1 MTIRSAW
8 HLPTGQTREDTRLA
22 ASLGM
27 ASSGPLTARGG
38 CVVGGLQLTGSAAT
52 SMQARLSP
60 GRLWVPGGSAA
71 AQGGYPV
78 TVDTDTL
85 LTFADGHATL
95 PRIDALVV
103 RVYDADYDASGRY
116 EAVLEIVQG
125 TPAGAPVPP
134 ALPKSAELLHE
145 VSVPAGASAA
155 RGITWA
161 SAVADRR
168 RYTAALGGILPAGG
182 GHGAQGAYVGQYRD
196 VGGRLERWN
205 GSQWMLYT
213 PNAMLKHSLDRGK
226 TSSAGYTENLLEVGT
241 NPFGLTFVAPAS
253 GWVHIA
259 VGAHMWNES
268 DKDAYMSVNV
278 RSQGGG
284 TLLSPAS
291 DDRAAAHNGPGS
303 CSTFTNFPLG
313 SLTPGASY
321 TAIAAFRA
329 SPGSANVAVF
339 DNRFVRVDPVA

>member
-22 ASLGM
+22 VSLGM

-38 CVVGGLQLTGSAAT
+38 CAVGGLQLTGTAAT

-60 GRLWVPGGSAA
+60 GRLWVAGDSGA

-78 TVDTDTL
+78 TVDADTQ

-95 PRIDALVV
+95 PRVDALVV

-134 ALPKSAELLHE
+134 ALPRSAELLYE

-155 RGITWA
+155 RGITWSA
-161 SAVADRR
+161 AVADRR

-182 GHGAQGAYVGQYRD
+182 GFGARGSYVGEYRD
-196 VGGRLERWN
+196 VNGRLERWD
-205 GSQWMLYT
+205 GDRWLLYT
-213 PNAMLKHSLDRGK
+213 PNAMLKHIADRGK
-226 TSSAGYTENLLEVGT
+226 TTSVSYTETLLDVNS

-259 VGAHMWNES
+259 IGAHMWSAGGKE
-268 DKDAYMSVNV
+268 ALMSVNV
-278 RSQGGG
+278 RPAAGG
-284 TLLSPAS
+284 TPLLVAN
-291 DDRAAAHNGPGS
+291 DDRAAYHNGPGS
-303 CSTFTNFPLG
+303 ASTFSNFPLG
-313 SLTPGASY
+313 QLTPGASY
-321 TAIAAFRA
+321 TAITAFRSGTA
-329 SPGSANVAVF
+329 GNEALF
-339 DNRFVRVDPVA
+339 DNRFVRVDPVV

>member
-38 CVVGGLQLTGSAAT
+38 CAVGGLQLSGTAAA

-60 GRLWVPGGSAA
+60 GRLWVPGTSAA

-78 TVDTDTL
+78 TVDADTL

-95 PRIDALVV
+95 PRVDALVV

-116 EAVLEIVQG
+116 EVVLEIVQG

-134 ALPKSAELLHE
+134 ALPKSAELLYE

-161 SAVADRR
+161 AAVADRR
-168 RYTAALGGILPAGG
+168 RYAAALGGILPAGG
-182 GHGAQGAYVGQYRD
+182 GYGAQGTHVGQYRD
-196 VGGRLERWN
+196 AGGRLERWD
-205 GSQWMLYT
+205 GGQWQKYI
-213 PNAMLKHSLDRGK
+213 PDAMLTRNSTPGNT
-226 TSSAGYTENLLEVGT
+226 TSQTYAEALAATTPLVA
-241 NPFGLTFVAPAS
+241 TFVAPS
-253 GWVHIA
+253 STWVHIA
-259 VGAHMWNES
+259 VGARAGS
-268 DKDAYMSVNV
+268 DNGGGAYISVNV
-278 RSQGGG
+278 RPKAGGAD
-284 TLLSPAS
+284 LSTAS
-291 DDRAAAHNGPGS
+291 DDRAAVYTGAGS
-303 CSTFTNFPLG
+303 ASVYTNFALG
-313 SLTPGASY
+313 RLTPGVEY
-321 TAIAAFRA
+321 TATAAHRT
-329 SPGSANVAVF
+329 GSTKAYF
-339 DNRFVRVDPVA
+339 DSRFIRVDPVA

>member
-38 CVVGGLQLTGSAAT
+38 CAVGGLQLTGTAAT

-60 GRLWVPGGSAA
+60 GRLWVAGTSAA

-95 PRIDALVV
+95 PRVDALVV

-125 TPAGAPVPP
+125 APASAPVPP
-134 ALPKSAELLHE
+134 ALPKNAELLYE
-145 VSVPAGASAA
+145 VSVAAGASAA

-161 SAVADRR
+161 TSVADRR

-182 GHGAQGAYVGQYRD
+182 GFGTQGTYVGQYRD
-196 VGGRLERWN
+196 LGGRLERWD
-205 GSQWMLYT
+205 GGQWQKYIPDAQVKYNVDAGFT
-213 PNAMLKHSLDRGK
+213 TSKDFTESLAD
-226 TSSAGYTENLLEVGT
+226 VIT
-241 NPFGLTFVAPAS
+241 NPFGTEFTAPAS
-253 GWVHIA
+253 TWVHISL
-259 VGAHMWNES
+259 GALMWAE
-268 DKDAYMSVNV
+268 DGKDGYMSVNV
-278 RSQGGG
+278 RPAAGGAPVF
-284 TLLSPAS
+284 TATDEYTAS
-291 DDRAAAHNGPGS
+291 RSGPGS
-303 CSTFTNFPLG
+303 GSTYTTFPLG
-313 SLTPGASY
+313 RLVPGAKYVITGAYRSG
-321 TAIAAFRA
+321 TDGHKAW
-329 SPGSANVAVF
+329 F
-339 DNRFVRVDPVA
+339 DRRFLRVDPVA

>member
-1 MTIRSAW
+1 MTTRSAW

-22 ASLGM
+22 MSLGM

-38 CVVGGLQLTGSAAT
+38 CAVGGLQLTGSAAS

-78 TVDTDTL
+78 TVDADTQ

-125 TPAGAPVPP
+125 TPASAPVPP
-134 ALPKSAELLHE
+134 ALPKSAELLYE
-145 VSVPAGASAA
+145 VSVAAGASAA

-161 SAVADRR
+161 TAVADRR

-182 GHGAQGAYVGQYRD
+182 GHGAQGAYAGQYRD
-196 VGGRLERWN
+196 AGGRLERWD
-205 GSQWMLYT
+205 GGQWRQYI
-213 PNAMLKHSLDRGK
+213 PDAMLKR
-226 TSSAGYTENLLEVGT
+226 SSALGHTASTTYTEA
-241 NPFGLTFVAPAS
+241 LTDAGPLTVEFTAPPS
-253 GWVHIA
+253 TWVHIS
-259 VGAHMWNES
+259 VGARIAGEGGGGGFF
-268 DKDAYMSVNV
+268 SVNV
-278 RSQGGG
+278 RPLAGGA
-284 TLLSPAS
+284 LLVTAS
-291 DDRAAAHNGPGS
+291 DDVAAVYTGAGS
-303 CSTFTNFPLG
+303 ASVFTNFPLG
-313 SLTPGASY
+313 RLTPGVKYIA
-321 TAIAAFRA
+321 TAAHKAG
-329 SPGSANVAVF
+329 SPKTWYDS
-339 DNRFVRVDPVA
+339 RFIRVDPVA

>member
-22 ASLGM
+22 VSLGM
-27 ASSGPLTARGG
+27 SSSGPLTARGG
-38 CVVGGLQLTGSAAT
+38 CAVGGLQLTGTAAT

-60 GRLWVPGGSAA
+60 GRLWVPGTSAA

-78 TVDTDTL
+78 TVDADTQ

-95 PRIDALVV
+95 PRVDALVV

-125 TPAGAPVPP
+125 TPASAPVPP
-134 ALPKSAELLHE
+134 ALPKNAELLYE

-161 SAVADRR
+161 AAVADRR
-168 RYTAALGGILPAGG
+168 RYTAALGGILPAAGG
-182 GHGAQGAYVGQYRD
+182 FNARGSHVGEYRD
-196 VGGRLERWN
+196 VNGRLERWD
-205 GSQWMLYT
+205 GSRWMLYT
-213 PNAMLKHSLDRGK
+213 PNAMLKHNADRGK
-226 TSSAGYTENLLEVGT
+226 TTSTAYTETLLEVGS

-259 VGAHMWNES
+259 IGAQMWGDGGKE
-268 DKDAYMSVNV
+268 AFMSVNV
-278 RSQGGG
+278 RPATGG
-284 TLLSPAS
+284 TPLIAAH
-291 DDRAAAHNGPGS
+291 DDRAAYHNGPGAS
-303 CSTFTNFPLG
+303 STYTNFPLG
-313 SLTPGASY
+313 QLTPGVSY
-321 TAIAAFRA
+321 TAIAAFRSGTA
-329 SPGSANVAVF
+329 GNEALF
-339 DNRFVRVDPVA
+339 DNRFVRVDPVV